1 MKMTVFASIVVRSF
15 SKQLKIEN
23 YSHKLIKLKQVIL
36 KIIINAFRIPAPSL
50 RGRAGGEAKFLKL

>member
-1 MKMTVFASIVVRSF
+1 MKMTVSASIVVRSF

-36 KIIINAFRIPAPSL
+36 KIIINA
-50 RGRAGGEAKFLKL
+50 GGGEVLFLLL